1 MKNFWK
7 RLGSTGVAAALCLG
21 IAQAVPAAV
30 VSAADPLFSSEC
42 EDLTL
47 ENDAKVATDV
57 YGKAYPGY
65 TGDGFVWVT
74 NAGTMSFTIDA
85 PETGMYRLMTRCIM
99 YLGDT
104 SNDIREA
111 QVTVTRSDDSTA
123 TKTVKIAHT
132 DDWND
137 FNWGDLKLT
146 KGENTITFGGGW
158 GYCLYDNMTLTQT
171 PKPEYEKA
179 TDTPVDPKATKETKA
194 LMSYLKSVYGSHII
208 SGQQEIYGGGNDG
221 DSEKEFNYIKDNT
234 GKLPAIRGFDFMN
247 YNPLYGWD
255 DGTSERAIEWAKD
268 RNGIVTASWHINVPI
283 DFDNYTLGDI
293 VDWKECTYKNY
304 QASNSTFNTANAVKE
319 GTKEYEY
326 FQEAMKDLAEQ
337 LQKLQDA
344 NVPIILR
351 PLHEAQGNE
360 GNYGD
365 GTSWFWWGDR
375 GAEVYKELWKLLY
388 TTLTEKYNLH
398 NIIWEYNSYNYANSD
413 TWYPGDDYVDIVAY
427 DKYNCDYNRD
437 DGLSSGTPNLSAIS
451 PIFNYLYELTN
462 GKKMVAMAEND
473 SIPSEENMVIE
484 NAGWLYFC
492 PWYGDH
498 LMSSQYNDPA
508 QLKKMYTSDY
518 CITLDELPEDLY
530 GGASVEPGTTLT
542 TKETSETVSETTTVT
557 ETSATETS
565 ETEKSSETA
574 SETTTETTK
583 ESVTTSSE
591 EQTTETTETTES
603 SATTASATTATETE
617 TTVATST
624 TESKTSETSGSVDP
638 KNVLYGD
645 VNLDG
650 RVDITDAVLLN
661 KVAAGAVTLDTAEKQ
676 ANADCDANG
685 EVDGKD
691 AVVLLKFLV
700 SLIKTLPSAE

>member
-1 MKNFWK
+1 MNSFVK
-7 RLGSTGVAAALCLG
+7 RLGSALTASAMMLTAG
-21 IAQAVPAAV
+21 IFVPV
-30 VSAADPLFSSEC
+30 QAADTGADAAPLFTAEA
-42 EDLTL
+42 EDCTL
-47 ENDAKVATDV
+47 LPGASVTTNV
-57 YGKAYPGY
+57 YGTEYPGY
-65 TGDGFVWVT
+65 SGDGFVWAG
-74 NAGTMSFTIDA
+74 NAGGMTFEVDV
-85 PETGMYRLMTRCIM
+85 PENAMYELTTRCWM
-99 YLGDT
+99 YLGDPGT
-104 SNDIREA
+104 TRMQTMAIDGDVKSSIYIPNNEKWQDSSFGFFYLEKGKHTIDVGA
-111 QVTVTRSDDSTA
+111 SGSWGFILYDTVTFDFADMPELNIAPNPCDKNATA
-123 TKTVKIAHT
+123 
-132 DDWND
+132 
-137 FNWGDLKLT
+137 
-146 KGENTITFGGGW
+146 
-158 GYCLYDNMTLTQT
+158 
-171 PKPEYEKA
+171 
-179 TDTPVDPKATKETKA
+179 ETKA
-194 LMSYLKSVYGSHII
+194 LMKYMTSQYGNHII

-617 TTVATST
+617 TTVAIST

-676 ANADCDANG
+676 VNADCDANG
-685 EVDGKD
+685 EVDSKD